1 MSGVQYHQNPQ
12 EAPTD
17 EQVHCEFC
25 TKSVDAGYV
34 ADLLPSGAVSPSE
47 EYFNGMEVEA
57 PLRPPGHFQ
66 HKPCN
71 SSPVGLQDSSFWPN
85 QVVLVPIASP
95 MHCLLLPTIAAP
107 VVSYSTPAAVPE
119 PPWRPLANQSSLSQP
134 GVAAALAC
142 FSRVQGHVWELSQ
155 DSSGCWDVQKAIEEA
170 THLPEK
176 LKEEI
181 LFSILVEMRGQICR
195 AMQDPRANFV
205 LQRLVESSGPSCLRV
220 VADEVAVEDGDQIR
234 QLAQHKYAC
243 RVLEKMFGRCQCQ
256 KMGDY
261 VRGIATILVRDL
273 EILAVDRYGNYVAR
287 CLLEIPQ
294 IFPEMVKRLRD
305 SLDVV
310 IRSFFG
316 PNVLYFAMLQE
327 EKVHGCTLVR
337 ELAAR
342 DDLILVLVQTQQKGC
357 SCKRQSANQQVCAKC
372 RANQILELISR

>member
-17 EQVHCEFC
+17 EQVHCTFC

-47 EYFNGMEVEA
+47 EYFNGMEVAA
-57 PLRPPGHFQ
+57 PTRPPGHFQ

-71 SSPVGLQDSSFWPN
+71 NSPVGQQDLSFWPT

-95 MHCLLLPTIAAP
+95 MHCLFLPTIATP
-107 VVSYSTPAAVPE
+107 VVPCHTPAALQETSWSPSASQC
-119 PPWRPLANQSSLSQP
+119 LQSQP
-134 GVAAALAC
+134 GVAATMAYLN
-142 FSRVQGHVWELSQ
+142 RIQGHVWQLSQ

-170 THLPEK
+170 SHLPEK
-176 LKEEI
+176 VKEEI
-181 LFSILVEMRGQICR
+181 LCSVLMEMRGQICS

-205 LQRLVESSGPSCLRV
+205 LQRLVESSGPSCLRI
-220 VADEVAVEDGDQIR
+220 VADEVAAQDSGQIR

-243 RVLEKMFGRCQCQ
+243 RVLEKMFVRCQWH
-256 KMGDY
+256 KMDDY
-261 VRGIATILVRDL
+261 VRGIATTLARDL
-273 EILAVDRYGNYVAR
+273 EILAVDRYGNYVVR
-287 CLLEIPQ
+287 CLLEIRQ

-337 ELAAR
+337 ELGAR
-342 DDLILVLVQTQQKGC
+342 DDLILVLMQTQQKGC

-372 RANQILELISR
+372 RANQILELITR